1 MAGVRLRC
9 SPGHI
14 YQICSQGVETIA
26 DRVGGP
32 GRPVDRADERLW
44 DSPGDHSDFGQF
56 WSESY
61 GQIYPTLARLVEDGL
76 VTPGVPGRTSG
87 TSFRITAA
95 GRRRL
100 HALLSQP
107 MPSTP
112 SRNGRLLRLF
122 FGALLGPQTCIA
134 VIDEAR
140 TSAEATL
147 TCLVRERAEAEQEI
161 DPGAP
166 YRLLTISAGE
176 HAARA
181 QLAWAEES
189 LATLRRLADA
199 RDSPT

>member
-1 MAGVRLRC
+1 MAVLGVLL
-9 SPGHI
+9 
-14 YQICSQGVETIA
+14 T
-26 DRVGGP
+26 GP
-32 GRPVDRADERLW
+32 MSGYAIRRGITQTL
-44 DSPGDHSDFGQF
+44 GQF

-100 HALLSQP
+100 YALLSQP
-107 MPSTP
+107 VPSTP